1 MTPERQS
8 RPRPNPRMLALAACW
23 GAGTA
28 TIAYVV
34 GRGSVVGMV
43 IVFAVIG
50 IGVRVWAHWYR
61 RRHPRP

>member
-1 MTPERQS
+1 
-8 RPRPNPRMLALAACW
+8 MLALAACW